1 MVDTVLKQR
10 ILDAVEQLPPD
21 ATLEDVIER
30 LCFLAKIERG
40 LSQAD
45 AGQLTPHEQIIAQ
58 FKR

>member
-1 MVDTVLKQR
+1 MVDTALKKR

-21 ATLEDVIER
+21 STLEDVIER

-40 LSQAD
+40 LAQAD
-45 AGQLTPHEQIIAQ
+45 AGQLIPHEQVAAQ

>member
-40 LSQAD
+40 LGQAD
-45 AGQLTPHEQIIAQ
+45 AGQLVPHEQIVAL

>member
-10 ILDAVEQLPPD
+10 ILDAVEQLPPE

-40 LSQAD
+40 LAQAD
-45 AGQLTPHEQIIAQ
+45 AGQLTTHEQIVAQ